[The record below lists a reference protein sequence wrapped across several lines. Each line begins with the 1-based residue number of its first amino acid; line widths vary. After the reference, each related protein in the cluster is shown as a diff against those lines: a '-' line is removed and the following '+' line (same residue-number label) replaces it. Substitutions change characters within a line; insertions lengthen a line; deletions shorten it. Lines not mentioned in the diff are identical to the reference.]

1 VILQV
6 SCFGGDGQSDTGDYW
21 RLEIEGGGKLWKQDQ
36 KVRLRHVDTGGYLHS
51 HNKKYNRL
59 GGGQQEVS
67 LVNGLF
73 PASRL

>member
-1 VILQV
+1 MDFFFGV
-6 SCFGGDGQSDTGDYW
+6 SC